1 MLSAA
6 AAAAGGTPASPL
18 FSTGAMSPTAYA
30 AAVAAMNAS
39 RQVAGPSPTFQPPQ
53 QQGSISR
60 VTGGEDLTHLASSR
74 KREATSDIDSH
85 IVSSISQC

>member
-39 RQVAGPSPTFQPPQ
+39 RPQ

-85 IVSSISQC
+85 IVSSISQY